1 MLTSES
7 SQQGKLLRRSN
18 VFKGLWILVVVVD
31 EKQLHNSTFNQ
42 SQKDG
47 AEAHMFTV
55 IDRHFLSLAAVEL
68 RTIGYPQRDKQT
80 KTLSELLEL
89 ALCLHSIALPFNL
102 RHHKTHK
109 SLRHTM
115 QAKLTG
121 TGDTLL

>member
-1 MLTSES
+1 MLTSEW

-31 EKQLHNSTFNQ
+31 EQQLHNSTFNQ

-55 IDRHFLSLAAVEL
+55 IDRHFFFLSLAAVEL
-68 RTIGYPQRDKQT
+68 RTIGFPQRKKQT

-89 ALCLHSIALPFNL
+89 ALCLHSIVLPFNL
-102 RHHKTHK
+102 K
-109 SLRHTM
+109 
-115 QAKLTG
+115 QLTSRS
-121 TGDTLL
+121 DIQCRQN